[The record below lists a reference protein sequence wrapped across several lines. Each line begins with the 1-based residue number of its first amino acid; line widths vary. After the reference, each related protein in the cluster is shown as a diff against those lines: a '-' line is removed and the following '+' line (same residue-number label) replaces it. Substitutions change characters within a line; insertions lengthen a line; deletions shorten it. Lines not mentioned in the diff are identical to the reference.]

1 MTNAFVNA
9 RPVWSESDLESLNVS
24 LFFVVPLTGKE
35 SEIRVTASSF
45 YRIFLHGKFLAY
57 GPSRDAHGHFR
68 VDRIPLKGKGPLII
82 EVAGYCCNSF
92 YAINQ
97 TSFCLYETFD
107 EEGRSITAS
116 SADSKAYRNE
126 TRLRKVTRFSYQRA
140 FSESY
145 EFDPRYPLFL
155 KTGDCPYEKV
165 GLAELP
171 MPTLERRI
179 VHDLSF
185 PRAMFRKVEEG
196 IASIDPSLPVYQDRY
211 QTTEY
216 LKIFPK
222 EEWEIDSNAVA
233 SKLAYRL
240 SRVGETLC
248 SGTFFTYALPAS
260 LTGFFEL
267 VLDVKEDALL
277 YLVFDEVNVPSSS
290 QPGMIGISFYRN
302 TTHNCITYSLKKGH
316 YRLLSFEPY
325 TAHFAR
331 LVCLGGSLTVSSFK
345 LARYENP
352 DAHRIRYS
360 FANKKIERVFASAV
374 STFAQNAVDLLT
386 DCPSRERA
394 GWLCDSFFS
403 GQTEPLLTGF
413 NLEEEAFLDAYAKC
427 KKDDLPE
434 GMIPMCYPADF
445 PSKEYIPNWS
455 LWYILELEQFQ
466 KRNGDVPLI
475 SKSRENI
482 EGILSYFKKL
492 ENEDGML
499 ENLQGWVFVEWSK
512 ANDPEFIVGVNAPS
526 NMLYAAALIAA
537 SSLLGNPSLKEK
549 GEALKLAI
557 KKMFFR
563 GDFFVDNAIRDES
576 GVLHL
581 TGNTSET
588 CQYYAL
594 YFGIASLE
602 KDPEFAHRMIQ
613 DFGEYRDDKTV
624 YPSVY
629 KSNLLMGIMMRLEW
643 LNRLGRHEQVFAE
656 TIDYFDKMA
665 TLTGTLWEH
674 DDVNASL
681 NHCFASYV
689 VHFLL
694 EANFGLVYIDEAK
707 KEIHIKESSLSDTGS
722 VSIPLRSGGRLFLQ
736 GKDGKRTIRKP
747 KEYSLVFERA

>member
-1 MTNAFVNA
+1 MTDAFVNA
-9 RPVWSESDLESLNVS
+9 RPVWSESDLCSLNVS
-24 LFFVVPLTGKE
+24 LFFVVPLSGRE
-35 SEIRVTASSF
+35 SEIRITASSF
-45 YRIFLHGKFLAY
+45 YRVFHAGKFIAY
-57 GPSRDAHGHFR
+57 GPSRDAHGYFR
-68 VDRIPLKGKGPLII
+68 IDRIPLQGQGPLII
-82 EVAGYCCNSF
+82 EVAGYHCNSF
-92 YAINQ
+92 YALNQ
-97 TSFCLYETFD
+97 TPFCLFETFD
-107 EEGRSITAS
+107 ADGHSIEGS
-116 SADSKAYRNE
+116 SKETKGYRNE
-126 TRLRKVTRFSYQRA
+126 TRLQKVTRFSYQRA

-155 KTGDCPYEKV
+155 KTGDCPYQKV
-165 GLAELP
+165 GLCELP
-171 MPTLERRI
+171 LPNLDRRI
-179 VHDLSF
+179 VHDLCF
-185 PRAMFRKVEEG
+185 PRTTFRKIEEG
-196 IASIDPSLPVYQDRY
+196 VASLDASLPIYQDRY

-222 EEWEIDSNAVA
+222 DEWEIDANAVA
-233 SKLAYRL
+233 SQLSYRL
-240 SRVGETLC
+240 AKVGDALRP
-248 SGTFFTYALPAS
+248 GTFFTYALPSS

-267 VLDVKEDALL
+267 VLDVQEDALL
-277 YLVFDEVNVPSSS
+277 YLLFDEVNVPSPT
-290 QPGMIGISFYRN
+290 QPGMVGISFYRN

-331 LVCLGGSLTVSSFK
+331 LVCLGGAIKVSSFR
-345 LARYENP
+345 LVRYENP
-352 DAHRIRYS
+352 DAYRIHYS
-360 FANKKIERVFASAV
+360 FENKKIERVFASAV

-403 GQTEPLLTGF
+403 GQVEPLLTGF

-455 LWYILELEQFQ
+455 LWYILELERFK

-475 SKSRENI
+475 AASRKNI

-492 ENEDGML
+492 ENDDGML

-512 ANDPEFIVGVNAPS
+512 ANDPEFIAGVNAPS

-537 SSLLGNPSLKEK
+537 SSLLGDPSLKAK
-549 GEALKLAI
+549 GEALKAAI

-563 GDFFVDNAIRDES
+563 GDFFVDNAIRDEA
-576 GVLHL
+576 GPPPLPE
-581 TGNTSET
+581 NMSET

-594 YFGIASLE
+594 YFGVASLE
-602 KDPEFAHRMIQ
+602 DDPAFAKRMMES
-613 DFGEYRDDKTV
+613 FGEYRDDKAV
-624 YPSVY
+624 YPMVY

-643 LNRLGRHEQVFAE
+643 LNRLGKHKEVFAE

-694 EANFGLVYIDEAK
+694 EANFGLLYIDEAN
-707 KEIHIKESSLSDTGS
+707 KEIHLKGSSLCETGT
-722 VSIPLRSGGRLFLQ
+722 VSLPLRSGGRLFLQ
-736 GKDGKRTIRKP
+736 GKEGKRIVRKP
-747 KEYSLVFERA
+747 KDYSLALE

>member
-1 MTNAFVNA
+1 M
-9 RPVWSESDLESLNVS
+9 
-24 LFFVVPLTGKE
+24 
-35 SEIRVTASSF
+35 
-45 YRIFLHGKFLAY
+45 
-57 GPSRDAHGHFR
+57 
-68 VDRIPLKGKGPLII
+68 
-82 EVAGYCCNSF
+82 
-92 YAINQ
+92 
-97 TSFCLYETFD
+97 
-107 EEGRSITAS
+107 
-116 SADSKAYRNE
+116 
-126 TRLRKVTRFSYQRA
+126 
-140 FSESY
+140 
-145 EFDPRYPLFL
+145 
-155 KTGDCPYEKV
+155 KTGDCPYQKV
-165 GLAELP
+165 SLCELP
-171 MPTLERRI
+171 LPNLDRRI

-185 PRAMFRKVEEG
+185 PRATFRKIEEG
-196 IASIDPSLPVYQDRY
+196 VASADASLPIYQDRY

-222 EEWEIDSNAVA
+222 DEWEIDANAVA
-233 SKLAYRL
+233 SQLAYRL
-240 SRVGETLC
+240 AKVGDALR
-248 SGTFFTYALPAS
+248 SGTFFTYALPSS

-267 VLDVKEDALL
+267 VLDVQEDALL
-277 YLVFDEVNVPSSS
+277 YLLFDEVNVPSPT
-290 QPGMIGISFYRN
+290 QPGMVGISFYRN

-331 LVCLGGSLTVSSFK
+331 LVCLGGVIKISSFR
-345 LARYENP
+345 LVRYENP
-352 DAHRIRYS
+352 DAYRIRYS
-360 FANKKIERVFASAV
+360 FENKKIERVFASAV

-403 GQTEPLLTGF
+403 GQVEPLLTGF

-445 PSKEYIPNWS
+445 PSKEYIPNWT
-455 LWYILELEQFQ
+455 LWYILELEQFK

-475 SKSRENI
+475 AESRKNI

-492 ENEDGML
+492 ENNDGML

-512 ANDPEFIVGVNAPS
+512 ANDPEFIAGVNAPS

-537 SSLLGNPSLKEK
+537 SSLLGDPSLKAK
-549 GEALKLAI
+549 GEALKAAI

-563 GDFFVDNAIRDES
+563 GDFFVDNAIRDEA
-576 GVLHL
+576 GHL
-581 TGNTSET
+581 QLTDNMSET

-594 YFGIASLE
+594 YFGVASLE
-602 KDPEFAHRMIQ
+602 DDPAFAKRMIEV
-613 DFGEYRDDKTV
+613 FGEFRDDKNV
-624 YPSVY
+624 YPTVY

-643 LNRLGRHEQVFAE
+643 LNRLGMHQKVFDE

-694 EANFGLVYIDEAK
+694 EANFGLLYIDEAN
-707 KEIHIKESSLSDTGS
+707 KEIHLKGSSLCETGS
-722 VSIPLRSGGRLFLQ
+722 VSIPLRSGGRLYLQ
-736 GKDGKRTIRKP
+736 GKDGKRIIRKP
-747 KEYSLVFERA
+747 KDYSIVLE